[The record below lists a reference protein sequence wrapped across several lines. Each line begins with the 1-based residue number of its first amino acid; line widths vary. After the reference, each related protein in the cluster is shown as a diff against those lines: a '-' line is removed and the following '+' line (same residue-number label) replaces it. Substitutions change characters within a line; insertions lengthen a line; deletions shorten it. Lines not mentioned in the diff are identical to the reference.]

1 MRDKK
6 EIELHNKLH
15 HHHHDEHKKAEDDDF
30 ANMIEENKVPHNKK
44 EEIDPEAEKLTVK
57 F

>member
-6 EIELHNKLH
+6 EIEAHEKFH
-15 HHHHDEHKKAEDDDF
+15 HHHHGGDAEDSDDF
-30 ANMIEENKVPHNKK
+30 TKMIEENKVPHKTKDETSAHND
-44 EEIDPEAEKLTVK
+44 EFSVK